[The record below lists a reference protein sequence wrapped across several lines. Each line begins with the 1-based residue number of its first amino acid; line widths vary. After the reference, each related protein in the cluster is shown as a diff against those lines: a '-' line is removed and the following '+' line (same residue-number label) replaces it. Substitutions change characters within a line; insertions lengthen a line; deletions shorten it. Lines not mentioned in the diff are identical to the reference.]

1 MKVWKLVTSWRCIV
15 IEIATGIDEDGRRVQ
30 TALPEERYALA
41 FVFRVFN
48 RVALCTRGRIL
59 QIRHHRR
66 LGKESMIESEGLA
79 AWLRL
84 TLIPGIGGETQRKLL
99 AAFGLP
105 EAVFAAGRL
114 AARAV
119 VGSRADLLFDFD
131 PAEAVD
137 RSMAWANEPGQSI
150 LTLADSAYPRALL
163 EIADPPNV
171 LYVRGNPGLL
181 QKRGLGI
188 VGSRNAT
195 PQGLQTAEVF
205 AKALAGAGLSIISG
219 LALGIDA
226 AAHRGALAAGGDT
239 IAVIGTGADRLY
251 PARNKE
257 LALAIAERGAIIS
270 EFPLGTPAIA
280 ANFPRR
286 NRIISGL
293 SRGVLV
299 VEAAPESG
307 SLITARLAAEQ
318 GREVFAIPGSIHSP
332 VARGCHKLIKQGA
345 KLVETAQDVL
355 EEFYNFAEPEILPET
370 TSASEENQL
379 LWAIGHDPASLD
391 ELVERTGFTAEQ
403 LLSELLTLELAGQVA
418 TLPGNRYQRL
428 A

>member
-1 MKVWKLVTSWRCIV
+1 VS
-15 IEIATGIDEDGRRVQ
+15 E
-30 TALPEERYALA
+30 TA
-41 FVFRVFN
+41 
-48 RVALCTRGRIL
+48 
-59 QIRHHRR
+59 
-66 LGKESMIESEGLA
+66 SLA

-105 EAVFAAGRL
+105 EAIFAAGRL
-114 AARAV
+114 EVRSV
-119 VGSRADLLFDFD
+119 IGDRADLLFDSA
-131 PAEAVD
+131 PADIIDHSLE
-137 RSMAWANEPGQSI
+137 WASQPGQTI
-150 LTLADSAYPRALL
+150 LTLADAGYPPALL
-163 EIADPPNV
+163 EIADPPSV

-181 QKRGLGI
+181 NKRGI
-188 VGSRNAT
+188 AVVGSRNAT
-195 PQGLQTAEVF
+195 PQGIRTAEDF
-205 AKALAGAGLSIISG
+205 SRHLADRGLCIVSG

-226 AAHRGALAAGGDT
+226 AAHRGALAANGHT
-239 IAVIGTGADRLY
+239 VAVIGTGADRIY

-257 LALAIAERGAIIS
+257 LALAIAERGTIVS
-270 EFPLGTPAIA
+270 EFPLGTPAVA
-280 ANFPRR
+280 YNFPRR

-293 SRGVLV
+293 ARGVLV

-345 KLVETAQDVL
+345 KLVETADDIL
-355 EEFYNFAEPEILPET
+355 EELGSDFAPANNPPAVMTVPTEDSP
-370 TSASEENQL
+370 L
-379 LWAIGHDPASLD
+379 LAALGHGPCNLD
-391 ELVERTGFTAEQ
+391 ELVERTGQSADT
-403 LLSELLTLELAGQVA
+403 LLPELLTLELGGILA